1 MDQKKVLESA
11 KQMLWSAWSV
21 FREFDLLSIYLR
33 RLKKHFYE
41 AILGAT
47 LSSLLIEVTSLLI
60 SLPRSVWLL
69 VLVGA
74 FFFSSYAAWRHE
86 YNRTTGVPEHGPYF
100 THSLSGSLGSIG
112 TNPGNTSV
120 LLDLMIYNHGDQP
133 STVKNLQFSYSR
145 PGEAGIHR
153 LLEIPM
159 YLAISPSGFEQ
170 LGEPFADDPGIPPG
184 GKRQYRK
191 KYDVPYLLK
200 DINEH
205 GLKVTLSFCDVH
217 DREYAASTE
226 FGIIRPAGDVS

>member
-1 MDQKKVLESA
+1 MDQNQIFEAAKRVLG
-11 KQMLWSAWSV
+11 SAWAV
-21 FREFDLLSIYLR
+21 FRQFDLLSIYLR

-47 LSSLLIEVTSLLI
+47 LSGLLIEVTSLLF

-74 FFFSSYAAWRHE
+74 FFFSSYAAWREE

-112 TNPGNTSV
+112 TNPGNTTV

-145 PGEAGIHR
+145 TGEAGEHR

-159 YLAISPSGFEQ
+159 YLAITF
-170 LGEPFADDPGIPPG
+170 
-184 GKRQYRK
+184 R
-191 KYDVPYLLK
+191 
-200 DINEH
+200 
-205 GLKVTLSFCDVH
+205 
-217 DREYAASTE
+217 
-226 FGIIRPAGDVS
+226 IRTVR